1 MAGKKRETPGEPPA
15 PDSYANTNAPIIMI
29 RERAADFIKEDAR

>member
-15 PDSYANTNAPIIMI
+15 PDSYANTNVPIIMI
-29 RERAADFIKEDAR
+29 RRVGGQFH